1 MLRRHR
7 LKEGRMTD
15 ANNTGGFVD
24 GQSFADARLAAF
36 QRGDVKTVLG
46 MYRDDAVIIT
56 PQGNIQGAAINAMMV
71 ALFDEFA
78 QPGVTFELLSRSA
91 TGDVANFVWRA
102 RTQKTEYDFCAET
115 YVLKDGKIAVQT
127 FSGQM
132 RPR

>member
-1 MLRRHR
+1 MAGGSL
-7 LKEGRMTD
+7 
-15 ANNTGGFVD
+15 TGETMSD
-24 GQSFADARLAAF
+24 DTQTSFSDTKAFSDARLAAF

-56 PQGNIQGAAINAMMV
+56 PQGNVQGAAISAMMT

-78 QPGVTFELLSRSA
+78 QPGVSFELLSRSEA
-91 TGDVANFVWRA
+91 GDVANFVWRA

-127 FSGQM
+127 FSGQL

>member
-1 MLRRHR
+1 
-7 LKEGRMTD
+7 MTD
-15 ANNTGGFVD
+15 TGETGGFVD

-46 MYRDDAVIIT
+46 MYRDDAVVIT

-71 ALFDEFA
+71 ALFEEFA

-91 TGDVANFVWRA
+91 AGDVANFVWRA

>member
-1 MLRRHR
+1 MGN
-7 LKEGRMTD
+7 EQDGGGYPD
-15 ANNTGGFVD
+15 A
-24 GQSFADARLAAF
+24 QSFADARLAAF

-56 PQGNIQGAAINAMMV
+56 PEGTAKGAAINAMMA

-78 QPGVTFELLSRSA
+78 QPGVTFELVSRA
-91 TGDVANFVWRA
+91 AVGDVANFVWRA
-102 RTQKTEYDFCAET
+102 RTAKTEYDFCAET

-127 FSGQM
+127 FSGQT

>member
-1 MLRRHR
+1 MVDQPM
-7 LKEGRMTD
+7 EADGVYADGR
-15 ANNTGGFVD
+15 
-24 GQSFADARLAAF
+24 SFADARLAAF

-56 PQGNIQGAAINAMMV
+56 PDGNIKGAAINAMMV
-71 ALFDEFA
+71 ALFEEFA
-78 QPGVTFELLSRSA
+78 QPGVTFELLSRA
-91 TGDVANFVWRA
+91 AEGDVVNFVWRA
-102 RTQKTEYDFCAET
+102 RTAKTEYDFCAET